1 MAPGKEVSSGTT
13 LIHVRKRDDCMAY
26 DDLGLN
32 ADEMPLE
39 VSLEVSGVDGRRHY
53 NIAVPTSELVGEEY
67 VTLCSVVVSA
77 YSNKQ
82 AT

>member
-1 MAPGKEVSSGTT
+1 MLPMAPGKEVSSGTT

-39 VSLEVSGVDGRRHY
+39 VSLEVSGVDRRRH
-53 NIAVPTSELVGEEY
+53 
-67 VTLCSVVVSA
+67 
-77 YSNKQ
+77 
-82 AT
+82 